1 MHGAFCAWHPPGSLA
16 ASHGGT
22 AFLSQQLSDLSKL
35 NQDAAPSFSYC
46 IRSRSVNVHWVL
58 GPKTMDWRIIG
69 MACALIRL
77 WELGDISTVMLLS
90 PQWIVNTLEM
100 QSKLISVHPPNPTPS
115 FFPCLC
121 RWMVSSLYF
130 FDVIHKAGL
139 LPWLMGHEL

>member
-1 MHGAFCAWHPPGSLA
+1 
-16 ASHGGT
+16 
-22 AFLSQQLSDLSKL
+22 
-35 NQDAAPSFSYC
+35 
-46 IRSRSVNVHWVL
+46 
-58 GPKTMDWRIIG
+58 